1 MGNLLMQNS
10 NNQPNRFNN
19 SDKNQ
24 LSQDDYPTRTGEL
37 HFRKRKHPWVWPII
51 LVILVI
57 AGIGLIWLH
66 SAYNNAQNTFQ
77 KTYQQGNVNGRNVS
91 NIISKDKPFS
101 VLLLGTDTGA
111 LGRKDVGRT
120 DTIILATIN
129 PKRKTIFLT
138 SIPRDTKVT
147 IPGDSQPYEKINAAY
162 TLGGPSKAITT
173 VQRLLNV
180 PIDFYA
186 IINMGGLEK
195 MVNAVNGVKV
205 DPLLSFHYQQ
215 ANVKKGHETELNGKQ
230 ALAYSRMRHQD
241 PRGDF
246 GRQDRQRQVLEK
258 LLIKGMDITS
268 LPRYKKILASLQ
280 SNLKTDIKFNDMVSI
295 RARYGGATHHL
306 RSESLAENSA
316 TINGIDYE
324 VPTKSE
330 LIKISKKI
338 RKNLGL
344 SETSDIIS
352 NNYID
357 NYSDST
363 SDDSTDDSTSNN
375 QNS

>member
-1 MGNLLMQNS
+1 MEDF
-10 NNQPNRFNN
+10 NNQSNRTNN
-19 SDKNQ
+19 SKENQ
-24 LSQDDYPTRTGEL
+24 VKQNNYPTRTGEL

-51 LVILVI
+51 LIILVI

-77 KTYQQGNVNGRNVS
+77 KTYQQGNVDKRNVS
-91 NIISKDKPFS
+91 KIISRDKPFS

-111 LGRKDVGRT
+111 LGRHDKGRT
-120 DTIILATIN
+120 DTMILATIN
-129 PKRKTIFLT
+129 PQKKTIFLT

-147 IPGDSQPYEKINAAY
+147 VPGDSQPYEKVNAAY
-162 TLGGPSKAITT
+162 TLGGPSKAVTT

-205 DPLLSFHYQQ
+205 DPPLSFHYQQ
-215 ANVKKGHETELNGKQ
+215 ANVKKGHETTLNGKQ
-230 ALAYSRMRHQD
+230 ALAYSRMSHQD

-246 GRQDRQRQVLEK
+246 GREQRQRQVLEK
-258 LLIKGMDITS
+258 LLMKGLNITS

-280 SNLKTDIKFNDMVSI
+280 GNLKTDIKFDDMVSI
-295 RARYGGATHHL
+295 RARYGVATHHL
-306 RSESLAENSA
+306 SSDGLKEYDDTL
-316 TINGIDYE
+316 NGIDYE

-330 LIKISKKI
+330 LIKISKEI

-344 SETSDIIS
+344 SDTSDVIS

-357 NYSDST
+357 NYSDSD
-363 SDDSTDDSTSNN
+363 SDDSYII
-375 QNS
+375 